1 MSSHDLQNPQ
11 NRIILPNCQMC
22 KALLVSQEIEKI
34 KTCGTLNVCEKCLII
49 INEKIQKWKPLFDQ
63 MKF

>member
-1 MSSHDLQNPQ
+1 MSSNNLQNPQ

-22 KALLVSQEIEKI
+22 KSLLVSQDIENI
-34 KTCGTLNVCEKCLII
+34 KKNGTLNVCALCLII